1 MKEATQQ
8 LLKKF
13 EQDYEVYVSA
23 TDALTY
29 WLVYAR
35 VPKGHGEGEVH
46 HLHHGKKYVSGP
58 NQEGSVLVLSDPF
71 VSDAY
76 SVESWGPMES
86 FDEFVK
92 KALASILAEKNAADA
107 GQQEGCGSSCG

>member
-1 MKEATQQ
+1 MKESTQK

-13 EQDYEVYVSA
+13 EQDYEIYVDA
-23 TDALTY
+23 QDALTY

-35 VPKGHGEGEVH
+35 VQKGPGGDVH

-58 NQEGSVLVLSDPF
+58 NMEGSVLVLSDPF
-71 VSDAY
+71 VSDSY
-76 SVESWGPMES
+76 SVESWGPMAT

-92 KALASILAEKNAADA
+92 KALASILAGKNAADA
-107 GQQEGCGSSCG
+107 GQENGCGSSCG